1 MTFPKIDFSKIL
13 PIPTLEEFARKQELC
28 LDEVS
33 ADNGRKRT
41 QDDWFKYWSKIK
53 DGRVM
58 ASMGDLYTSFKL
70 IKKMRESGTAE
81 EQAIAQRYLNSL
93 REDFDWPGKKNWLVS
108 STRLIYSGNS
118 LDARII
124 HHYQSNKPELTKEV
138 TLEVPIYH
146 ETNIGDIFNDN
157 KGSVYLQTLL
167 DTEDDAETIIST
179 LEFISGKRRAG
190 ITGYT
195 AGWSQA
201 SLSDA
206 LKQRGRFPNGAAG
219 FDYDDDEFHILG
231 SNNIGCPGCSRGV
244 LVTP

>member
-118 LDARII
+118 LDTRII
-124 HHYQSNKPELTKEV
+124 HHYRSNGLELTKEV
-138 TLEVPIYH
+138 ILEVPIYRGI
-146 ETNIGDIFNDN
+146 EIEDVFSSDR
-157 KGSVYLQTLL
+157 GSAYLQALL
-167 DTEDDAETIIST
+167 DTEDDPEMII
-179 LEFISGKRRAG
+179 
-190 ITGYT
+190 
-195 AGWSQA
+195 
-201 SLSDA
+201 
-206 LKQRGRFPNGAAG
+206 
-219 FDYDDDEFHILG
+219 
-231 SNNIGCPGCSRGV
+231 
-244 LVTP
+244 